1 MRDLITLLE
10 SKSQEDIEIIKLN
23 YNNDALAPIMSKDSM
38 NLHYVKLAHAYAERF
53 NKHEGDRDFNYA
65 GAFLHNVYFP
75 QFRPSNNNNEPNG
88 PIGSLIKSKF
98 KSWSNFQDE
107 FSEIAL
113 TIQGSGWCYLA
124 RDGKIKI
131 IPNHQVRDDILILVD
146 MWEHAYILDY
156 GSDKFKYLSN
166 IWKIFN
172 WNVINTRWGK
182 AYK

>member
-10 SKSQEDIEIIKLN
+10 SKSHEDIEIIKLN
-23 YNNDALAPIMSKDSM
+23 YKNDALAPVISRDSM
-38 NLHYVKLAHAYAERF
+38 KLHYDKLAHAYAERF
-53 NKHEGDRDFNYA
+53 NKHEGDSEFNYA
-65 GAFLHNVYFP
+65 GAFLHNVFFP
-75 QFRPSNNNNEPNG
+75 QFRPSNNNNESNG

-98 KSWSNFQDE
+98 KSWNNFQEE
-107 FSEIAL
+107 FSETAM

-124 RDGKIKI
+124 RDASIKT

-156 GSDKFKYLSN
+156 GTDKAKYLSN